1 MTRPLEDLLSR
12 VQAVQPNAAEWSGI
26 QAKITAA
33 LASAEAAASVSA
45 AAGANI
51 VSVKGALG
59 SGASAHSTVWG
70 SWLAGSVATGALAA
84 GLAFGYQKSG
94 SSLGGDALEPAALVQ
109 QRTGYTTADA
119 VQHGLVEPQSET
131 WVPSPRRVSRRTSH
145 EKPASIRA
153 EPASKAALE
162 TATVPLVNSPL
173 GESDVEYDR
182 RHLAAIDDA
191 LRVQDPRGALKLL
204 AAFKPKKLHVYA
216 RALRAIA
223 LCEGG
228 ALAAGAELSRM
239 LLPEITNG
247 GLERRVRNACGLE

>member
-26 QAKITAA
+26 QTKITAT

-45 AAGANI
+45 AASANM
-51 VSVKGALG
+51 VSVKSALS
-59 SGASAHSTVWG
+59 SGASAHSTIGG
-70 SWLAGSVATGALAA
+70 SWLAGSVATGAIAV

-94 SSLGGDALEPAALVQ
+94 SSMGGDAFEPAALVE

-119 VQHGLVEPQSET
+119 VPYGFIEPQSEA

-145 EKPASIRA
+145 EKLASTRA
-153 EPASKAALE
+153 EPASKADLE
-162 TATVPLVNSPL
+162 TAVVPLVNEPL

-191 LRVQDPRGALKLL
+191 LRVQEPRRALKLL
-204 AAFKPKKLHVYA
+204 AEFKPKKLHVYA
-216 RALRAIA
+216 RSLRAIA
-223 LCEGG
+223 LCEVG